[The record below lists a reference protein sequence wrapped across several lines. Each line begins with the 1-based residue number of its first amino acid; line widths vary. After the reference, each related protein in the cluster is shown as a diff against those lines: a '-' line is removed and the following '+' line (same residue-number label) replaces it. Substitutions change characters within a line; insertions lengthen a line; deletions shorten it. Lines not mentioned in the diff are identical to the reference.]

1 MASSPTQAQ
10 PGSRSR
16 RSYPSLNRISLAPLT
31 PHYPIDD
38 ENENENDPDF
48 HGHSQDYFSPR
59 NEAMG
64 TPTRT
69 SYLSSF
75 SVPGTPG
82 VLSRTPSR
90 SGSRTRHHT
99 RSKSSTI
106 RLSDSS
112 LQEQNV
118 IQPLHHHSMSTP
130 SGLASAGASNRTKRH
145 GHAGHRHHHSE
156 AKDPEWMLR
165 AGIAL
170 ASSARE
176 EKGQSWLVKRESST
190 SLLSDGKYEID
201 AVSQSLRSGI
211 KSRPRSSGKSTPAS
225 RSHAASRRN
234 SRPDLAMTGLEM
246 SIPSP
251 ISKKSSFHTPPGSA
265 SVPRTPS
272 HITNEERSR
281 SSASL
286 NHLPDFIDERVRAEM
301 RDTLQQQVGGD
312 DYDSAISDASWDLQ
326 DESDY
331 EEIDERELQ
340 RLTRERG
347 FGLGSWVDRMVEWTL
362 FGVDDW
368 PLSTISEGVA
378 ISQVPPAGSG
388 SAEIGSDQD
397 QDHGSESDNENDNNR
412 PFAASPSDKDIDDEI
427 QSLSDSHSNP
437 DITATERAG
446 ERGGWEDAGWFLR
459 TIRQALV

>member
-1 MASSPTQAQ
+1 MASSPSQAQ

-38 ENENENDPDF
+38 ENENANDPDR
-48 HGHSQDYFSPR
+48 HGHDQDYFSPR
-59 NEAMG
+59 NEAMD

-112 LQEQNV
+112 LQDQNAN
-118 IQPLHHHSMSTP
+118 QPLHHHSRNTP
-130 SGLASAGASNRTKRH
+130 GGLTSASSGNRTRWH
-145 GHAGHRHHHSE
+145 GHAAHRHHHSE
-156 AKDPEWMLR
+156 ARDPEWMLR

-170 ASSARE
+170 ATSARE

-190 SLLSDGKYEID
+190 SLVSDGKYEVD
-201 AVSQSLRSGI
+201 TVSQSLRSGI
-211 KSRPRSSGKSTPAS
+211 KSRPRSSGRSTPAS
-225 RSHAASRRN
+225 RSRAASRRN
-234 SRPDLAMTGLEM
+234 SRPDLSMTGLEM

-265 SVPRTPS
+265 SAPRTPS
-272 HITNEERSR
+272 QFTNEQRSR
-281 SSASL
+281 SSQSL
-286 NHLPDFIDERVRAEM
+286 NHLPDFIDEQVRAEM
-301 RDTLQQQVGGD
+301 RNSLQQQHDDD
-312 DYDSAISDASWDLQ
+312 DYDSAVPDASWDSQ
-326 DESDY
+326 EDSDY
-331 EEIDERELQ
+331 EEIDEREMQ

-378 ISQVPPAGSG
+378 TTQI
-388 SAEIGSDQD
+388 
-397 QDHGSESDNENDNNR
+397 ENSR
-412 PFAASPSDKDIDDEI
+412 PFITSPSDKDVDDEVK
-427 QSLSDSHSNP
+427 SLSDSHSNP
-437 DITATERAG
+437 EITATERAG
-446 ERGGWEDAGWFLR
+446 DRGGWEDAGWFLR